1 MQLLVGAFNQ
11 EKALVKT
18 PWPSLLYDYEIFAN
32 RCLTFV
38 SSSTAAS
45 AAFKLANIRR
55 QTVQTVQEIKYVC
68 VLVMRIYLDTEATF
82 SLSCAKQN

>member
-55 QTVQTVQEIKYVC
+55 QTVQEIKYVC